1 MRRTTSGWRSAFQ
14 ASTQNVP
21 LTPASSSRASTRSV
35 LRARRDSYRLHS
47 ARGTTASK
55 SATWYQSSTST
66 EKPLTGAAVAGLA
79 VRLPSPGGA
88 RQAARRARRP
98 RRKHRGDR
106 HAERPGERQ
115 RSCHGGQRAAVLEL
129 VYVRAVEPRAPGG
142 RDALGDRKPRVRVR
156 GSEPPQPRRREKRA
170 ARELAPRDAALA
182 EQPGE
187 AIVQRRAG
195 AGHRS

>member
-14 ASTQNVP
+14 ASTKNVP
-21 LTPASSSRASTRSV
+21 LTPTSSSRASTRSV
-35 LRARRDSYRLHS
+35 LRASRDSYRLQS

-66 EKPLTGAAVAGLA
+66 EKPLTGAAVAGIA

-129 VYVRAVEPRAPGG
+129 VYVRAVEPRAPRGLAV
-142 RDALGDRKPRVRVR
+142 RPAPR
-156 GSEPPQPRRREKRA
+156 GEKRA
-170 ARELAPRDAALA
+170 ERELAPRDAALA